1 MKEHQ
6 PTTQIDA
13 AEVEDFINQLIR
25 DTERVAEALPWDQD
39 KLRLSDAIEVLRLA
53 RQSFQLAVEMLVPF
67 VAD

>member
-1 MKEHQ
+1 MKAHQ

-13 AEVEDFINQLIR
+13 VEVEDFINQMIR
-25 DTERVAEALPWDQD
+25 DTERVSEALPWGQD

-67 VAD
+67 AAD